1 MKNIVFAVCVM
12 LCGHVFAN
20 QYCTTYP
27 DGTVICSNPD
37 GSWGR

>member
-1 MKNIVFAVCVM
+1 MKGLMIVVCLIVSAN
-12 LCGHVFAN
+12 VFAN
-20 QYCTTYP
+20 QYCMTYP